1 MPIVSRVG
9 TRSWKVRGVHAVI
22 FTVLTL
28 GAVTMVYPFLLM
40 LAGSVKSEADS
51 ADISP
56 FPRFWTDDTILFQ
69 KYVESKYNVR
79 IQSVEEAWWRPVGSW
94 RAISP
99 PVENGTPFLDDYL
112 AWRETSPWWTLGHTG
127 GARLFPIN
135 ARLFRHAMDHR
146 FKGDLDAFRREMELP
161 VKSWS
166 AVIPPPFPAGRYPP
180 RHEGAFG
187 PFLDFAITRP
197 VQDRMIPNLDG
208 SYWRGFLTPRYTS
221 DIAGYNRVHNTH
233 YANYQEILLPNRA
246 PADEAQRKDWEEYVR
261 VELKLGFVRL
271 DPGLA
276 DAYRRFL
283 VPNVYV
289 TIDELN
295 RRYDAHY
302 RTIGEVPFPTSV
314 PERRIVQVDWEKFIR
329 DKQACPLEGIAIYGP
344 RQSLEEFV
352 AHRRGIPVDKV
363 GEIRLPIEQADYH
376 DTMTHKGELRWEFTS
391 RNYKHVFE
399 YVVLHGRGILNT
411 VIFCLLAISSAVI
424 VNPLAA
430 YALSRYK
437 LPTTYKILLFCMATM
452 AFPGEVT
459 MIPAFLLMKRF
470 PLWPLLGGI
479 VAFFV
484 GLWVV
489 NKVFRRLVESLRI
502 TLALAFAL
510 LVGVWLIPA
519 LVYKPTVSLLNTF
532 AALVLPQMANGFFIF
547 LLKGFFDSLPQELY
561 ESAEIDGANEWVKFW
576 HITMSLSKPILAV
589 IALNAFTQA
598 YSAFLMA
605 LIIIPDPRMWT
616 LMVWIYQL
624 QTQSHQAVVYASLVI
639 AAIPTFI
646 VFSLCQNLIIRGI
659 VVPVE
664 K

>member
-1 MPIVSRVG
+1 MGSPHDRRSDLASRD
-9 TRSWKVRGVHAVI
+9 H
-22 FTVLTL
+22 
-28 GAVTMVYPFLLM
+28 
-40 LAGSVKSEADS
+40 D
-51 ADISP
+51 
-56 FPRFWTDDTILFQ
+56 
-69 KYVESKYNVR
+69 
-79 IQSVEEAWWRPVGSW
+79 
-94 RAISP
+94 RAIGCSASH
-99 PVENGTPFLDDYL
+99 LD
-112 AWRETSPWWTLGHTG
+112 S
-127 GARLFPIN
+127 IN
-135 ARLFRHAMDHR
+135 
-146 FKGDLDAFRREMELP
+146 
-161 VKSWS
+161 
-166 AVIPPPFPAGRYPP
+166 
-180 RHEGAFG
+180 
-187 PFLDFAITRP
+187 
-197 VQDRMIPNLDG
+197 
-208 SYWRGFLTPRYTS
+208 
-221 DIAGYNRVHNTH
+221 
-233 YANYQEILLPNRA
+233 
-246 PADEAQRKDWEEYVR
+246 
-261 VELKLGFVRL
+261 
-271 DPGLA
+271 
-276 DAYRRFL
+276 
-283 VPNVYV
+283 
-289 TIDELN
+289 
-295 RRYDAHY
+295 
-302 RTIGEVPFPTSV
+302 GEV
-314 PERRIVQVDWEKFIR
+314 
-329 DKQACPLEGIAIYGP
+329 G
-344 RQSLEEFV
+344 
-352 AHRRGIPVDKV
+352 
-363 GEIRLPIEQADYH
+363 
-376 DTMTHKGELRWEFTS
+376 DT
-391 RNYKHVFE
+391 
-399 YVVLHGRGILNT
+399 
-411 VIFCLLAISSAVI
+411 
-424 VNPLAA
+424 
-430 YALSRYK
+430 LSRYK

-470 PLWPLLGGI
+470 PLWPLIGGI

-489 NKVFRRLVESLRI
+489 NKMLRRLVETLRI

-561 ESAEIDGANEWVKFW
+561 ESAEIDGANEWIKFW